1 MVVLLVNRQCLTE
14 RKNSGF
20 CSLNSDKRQDKN
32 DSVEKG
38 KIVNNHE
45 KGKSLLHFLQLPNV
59 FTFFLGSPEIF
70 FYFLRVHK
78 RRHPA
83 PSRS

>member
-14 RKNSGF
+14 RSNSGF

-38 KIVNNHE
+38 KIV
-45 KGKSLLHFLQLPNV
+45 
-59 FTFFLGSPEIF
+59 
-70 FYFLRVHK
+70 
-78 RRHPA
+78 
-83 PSRS
+83 